1 MKTSSR
7 NTAVKKTSTTI
18 SKKVLEN
25 KENVFVSESKTFA
38 STKEGQLSVQHKTI
52 KTTKNSKAIKS
63 TVTNTVNVKSEQ
75 TSQQSLFVDHSTP
88 RRTTYEVFAPSTS
101 SRRSTYS
108 LRSQTI
114 TNIIDVEREKRKF
127 EAIASPGMFNDS
139 LEKAALKL
147 AQEDLSTPEHYLHC
161 KTGSIR
167 ERKTSF
173 RRLSEEF
180 DDLNFSSVSKVNS
193 GSSDH
198 TGNLSPKLCL
208 VDAKLVYDR
217 FNLDKTKTLDLNTLV
232 SCSPISSQHSQSVKH
247 VSEEF
252 SSIKTIS
259 DVSQCEIHEIT
270 PEPKAS
276 PEFNS
281 ESFSHIALDLDKFDL
296 SNIITSSRNNSGIAG
311 LLDHQFNDFSSCHS
325 VDSQKRNI
333 NDTFT
338 QTVKSCSSN
347 QKEFEVGIS
356 SLKLNDIETK
366 VKIEQPFESSS
377 SQCEISPDSLE
388 RNISETFVIN
398 SSHNIVHQE
407 STTCLTNST
416 LNLLEAPCKDITQ
429 TEQKLNIWDIS
440 PPKIKQERVF
450 NKSLDH
456 IPQMEQALFTKIP
469 ETNIKIN
476 QREIQLKNKNDSD
489 NVYLVPKVKIE
500 SLSLSSQSETFSDSL
515 EREISDTFVVQNY
528 SQNIVHQVSAA
539 EIKTSTLNL
548 LDASSKNI
556 TQTEQKSVIWDISP
570 PPKEQEKDVNKHL
583 NHVPQMKRA
592 LSTRNIPGRKSSH
605 CQVTTKNILPAK
617 TKISVGEI
625 HDDSDNVFM
634 VPKENVKRSSSTL
647 PKSFNTSPPKVR
659 KLSQESKVK
668 RLATPILKRST
679 RTALTGKFLK

>member
-7 NTAVKKTSTTI
+7 DTAVKKTSTTI

-25 KENVFVSESKTFA
+25 KENVFVSESKTFT
-38 STKEGQLSVQHKTI
+38 STKEGKLSVQL
-52 KTTKNSKAIKS
+52 KTTKTRNSKAIKS
-63 TVTNTVNVKSEQ
+63 TVTNTFNVKSEQ

-127 EAIASPGMFNDS
+127 EAIASPGLFNDS

-147 AQEDLSTPEHYLHC
+147 VQEDPSTPEHYLHC

-180 DDLNFSSVSKVNS
+180 DALNFSSVSKVNS

-208 VDAKLVYDR
+208 LDAKLVYDR
-217 FNLDKTKTLDLNTLV
+217 FNLDLTKTLDLNTLV

-259 DVSQCEIHEIT
+259 DVSQYEIHERT

-281 ESFSHIALDLDKFDL
+281 ESFSHVALDLDKFDL

-311 LLDHQFNDFSSCHS
+311 SLDHQFNDFSSCHS

-338 QTVKSCSSN
+338 QTVKNCSSN
-347 QKEFEVGIS
+347 QKEFEVGIG
-356 SLKLNDIETK
+356 SLNLNDIETK
-366 VKIEQPFESSS
+366 VKIELPFESSS

-398 SSHNIVHQE
+398 SCSHKIVHQE
-407 STTCLTNST
+407 STACLTNST

-440 PPKIKQERVF
+440 PPKIKQGRVF

-456 IPQMEQALFTKIP
+456 LPQIEQALFTKIP
-469 ETNIKIN
+469 ETNVRIN
-476 QREIQLKNKNDSD
+476 QREIQPRNKNDSD
-489 NVYLVPKVKIE
+489 NVYMVPKVKIE
-500 SLSLSSQSETFSDSL
+500 RLSLSSQSETFSDSL

-556 TQTEQKSVIWDISP
+556 TQTEQKPVIWDISP

-583 NHVPQMKRA
+583 NHVPQIKRA

-617 TKISVGEI
+617 TKISAGEI

-634 VPKENVKRSSSTL
+634 VPTVNVKRSSSTL

-679 RTALTGKFLK
+679 RTAWTGKFLK